1 MASSSLWKN
10 DASVP
15 VTNIPEVEEDSL
27 VIMNDEIINKT

>member
-10 DASVP
+10 DASVI

>member
-10 DASVP
+10 DASVT

-27 VIMNDEIINKT
+27 LIMNDDVINKT